1 VLLAHLRYG
10 LRTFAKQPFFLA
22 AAVLTLAVGI
32 GATTA
37 LFSVVD
43 AVLLKP
49 LPYGEPEKLVSVFET
64 RDRGVTLDGP
74 GPANVLD
81 WRRTTETLSGIAAWW
96 VESTTFLDDGVG
108 PTEEVPSAYVTVDFF
123 SVLAVPPLLG
133 RTFTA
138 SEVALDE
145 PLAVLSYELW
155 QRRYAA
161 LPSAIG
167 RDVRFKDGTYRIIVV
182 MPRGFRPPGTFPGE
196 VLLFKPWDFER
207 GYANLPEVPR
217 DHRFLRAAARLAEDA
232 SLEEA
237 SAELDLIAEDLAR
250 AYPDKNHGW
259 GVALVPMR
267 EALGKDAR
275 AALLVLLG
283 AVLFVLL
290 LTCANVASLLLVR
303 ASGRNREMAVRV
315 ALGASRFRLARQ
327 LLVESVVLSS
337 LGGSLGVVLS
347 WAMTAGLLR
356 FAPEGIPR
364 LDEVGIDTR
373 VLLFALGVSG
383 LAGLIAG
390 LAPAFQSATI
400 GPSEA
405 LRASAGAVSADRS
418 RQRVRSTIVIAEV
431 AAAVLLL
438 VGASLFLRSF
448 SRVLEMDPGFD
459 PENLLVA
466 RMRLDGAAYGRG
478 KAHPYYTELL
488 ERLRALPGVESAG
501 GTTAL
506 EMDELDVD
514 FERPFWKD
522 GEARPDGGGPG
533 AQIRMTTL
541 GYFETMRIPLVA
553 GRTFDERDGPTKP
566 RVLLVNEAM
575 ARRTW
580 PGESALHGRIRID
593 YQAYDAAYEVV
604 GVVGDTR
611 FYGLKQEPKPAVY
624 IPHAQNPYLPLNIV
638 LRTHS
643 HPSELAPLVRDAVL
657 QLDGSQ
663 PVHSTHTMQALFA
676 SSVGQDRF
684 AAFLMSLF
692 AAMAMLLAVIGLYGV
707 VAYGVSQRQ
716 RELGLRVA
724 LGAESGEI
732 VALVLRGGLAIAGV
746 GIALGLAGALGMSQL
761 LSRVLFHVSATDP
774 ATLAE
779 AALLAAVTVVL
790 ACYVPARRAGRLDP
804 TASLRSD

>member
-1 VLLAHLRYG
+1 MRRHASLARRLGIGKSREGGNVLLAHLRYG

-283 AVLFVLL
+283 PCCSCCSSPVPTSLAFFSYELRDETVRWR
-290 LTCANVASLLLVR
+290 CGSRSGRPASGSPASSWSR
-303 ASGRNREMAVRV
+303 ASSFRV
-315 ALGASRFRLARQ
+315 
-327 LLVESVVLSS
+327 
-337 LGGSLGVVLS
+337 
-347 WAMTAGLLR
+347 W
-356 FAPEGIPR
+356 
-364 LDEVGIDTR
+364 
-373 VLLFALGVSG
+373 
-383 LAGLIAG
+383 
-390 LAPAFQSATI
+390 
-400 GPSEA
+400 
-405 LRASAGAVSADRS
+405 
-418 RQRVRSTIVIAEV
+418 
-431 AAAVLLL
+431 
-438 VGASLFLRSF
+438 
-448 SRVLEMDPGFD
+448 
-459 PENLLVA
+459 
-466 RMRLDGAAYGRG
+466 
-478 KAHPYYTELL
+478 
-488 ERLRALPGVESAG
+488 
-501 GTTAL
+501 
-506 EMDELDVD
+506 
-514 FERPFWKD
+514 
-522 GEARPDGGGPG
+522 EARSVSSS
-533 AQIRMTTL
+533 R
-541 GYFETMRIPLVA
+541 
-553 GRTFDERDGPTKP
+553 GR
-566 RVLLVNEAM
+566 
-575 ARRTW
+575 
-580 PGESALHGRIRID
+580 
-593 YQAYDAAYEVV
+593 
-604 GVVGDTR
+604 
-611 FYGLKQEPKPAVY
+611 
-624 IPHAQNPYLPLNIV
+624 
-638 LRTHS
+638 
-643 HPSELAPLVRDAVL
+643 
-657 QLDGSQ
+657 
-663 PVHSTHTMQALFA
+663 
-676 SSVGQDRF
+676 
-684 AAFLMSLF
+684 
-692 AAMAMLLAVIGLYGV
+692 
-707 VAYGVSQRQ
+707 
-716 RELGLRVA
+716 
-724 LGAESGEI
+724 
-732 VALVLRGGLAIAGV
+732 
-746 GIALGLAGALGMSQL
+746 
-761 LSRVLFHVSATDP
+761 
-774 ATLAE
+774 
-779 AALLAAVTVVL
+779 
-790 ACYVPARRAGRLDP
+790 
-804 TASLRSD
+804 